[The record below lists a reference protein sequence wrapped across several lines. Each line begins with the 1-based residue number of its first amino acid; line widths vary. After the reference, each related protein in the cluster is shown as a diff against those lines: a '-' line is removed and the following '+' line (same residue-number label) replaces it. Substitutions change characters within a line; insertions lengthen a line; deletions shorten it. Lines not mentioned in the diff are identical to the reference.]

1 MENTPTRDTSYE
13 SAVKKAEDMAKKNG
27 TSVVLVKE
35 HHNGGYGAKFANGIY
50 RIVQAP
56 PIIPIPNN
64 RKKSAS
70 RSRSKSP
77 SASRSKS
84 PSASRSKSPSSKDLK
99 VITPLAAKR
108 AFSKFYTKKSYKS
121 EKNRRRSMVQDL
133 CRSKTKE
140 SDITNT
146 ETYKTNP
153 QKKDYPGLDDGS
165 KCETAKSDIARL
177 RNQIVR
183 REKAKS
189 PIASLFSKGGYQEPQ
204 QEMQQNQQLMNQNQ
218 QQMEQ
223 QSNSPQQMEQQQNGA
238 GCDWSQK
245 TKRCNYVPGNQL
257 SSYCKINRK
266 TERCSK
272 TDRAPKVSPTRKQ
285 LENLKIGQ
293 QILKQKQKSRSRSR
307 SRSRSQERK

>member
-35 HHNGGYGAKFANGIY
+35 HPNGGYGAKFANGIY

-70 RSRSKSP
+70 RSKSP
-77 SASRSKS
+77 AASRSKS
-84 PSASRSKSPSSKDLK
+84 PSASRSKSPSKDLK

-133 CRSKTKE
+133 CRSKSKE
-140 SDITNT
+140 SDVTNT
-146 ETYKTNP
+146 EKYKTNP

-189 PIASLFSKGGYQEPQ
+189 PIASLFSKGGSQEP
-204 QEMQQNQQLMNQNQ
+204 
-218 QQMEQ
+218 EQ
-223 QSNSPQQMEQQQNGA
+223 QSEQTMPQPQMEQQMEQQQTGA

-245 TKRCNYVPGNQL
+245 TKRCTYVPGNQL